1 MAHPE
6 PKVRKKRLGSEL
18 RRLREESGVSL
29 QQAGETIDGDKTK
42 MSRIENG
49 RQGLR
54 PLELKTLLDMYQV
67 DLPMREALLALQ
79 RQSKQK
85 GWWSQHS
92 DKLKPD
98 FQERLTL
105 ESDAVRI
112 YAYQSVVVPGL
123 LQIDAYAEAVI
134 RGTGSKRMTDEE
146 VRTLV
151 DLRLA
156 RQAIFDRDDAPQY
169 LCILDESVLHR
180 QVGGPAVTAAQ
191 LRNLVEAS
199 DRPGIAVQVIPYA
212 QGAYV
217 GMDGPFTVYS
227 YPDPMELDV
236 VGLDNLD
243 GGLYLEET
251 GAVENYRS
259 AFDQLRAAALSS
271 RQSMDVISRVARD
284 LDNE

>member
-1 MAHPE
+1 M
-6 PKVRKKRLGSEL
+6 
-18 RRLREESGVSL
+18 
-29 QQAGETIDGDKTK
+29 T
-42 MSRIENG
+42 
-49 RQGLR
+49 
-54 PLELKTLLDMYQV
+54 
-67 DLPMREALLALQ
+67 
-79 RQSKQK
+79 
-85 GWWSQHS
+85 SQ
-92 DKLKPD
+92 
-98 FQERLTL
+98 T
-105 ESDAVRI
+105 
-112 YAYQSVVVPGL
+112 
-123 LQIDAYAEAVI
+123 DAYAEAVI
-134 RGTGSKRMTDEE
+134 RGTGSKRMSDEE

-191 LRNLVEAS
+191 LRNLVEVS
-199 DRPGIAVQVIPYA
+199 DRPGIAVQVIPYS

-271 RQSMDVISRVARD
+271 RQSMDVISRAARD
-284 LDNE
+284 LENE

>member
-6 PKVRKKRLGSEL
+6 PKIRKKRLGMEL
-18 RRLREESGVSL
+18 RRLREETGVSL
-29 QQAGETIDGDKTK
+29 QAAGEAIDGDKTK

-54 PLELKTLLDMYQV
+54 PLELKALLNLYAV
-67 DLPMREALLALQ
+67 EPKLGEALLALQ

-85 GWWSQHS
+85 GWWSRHS
-92 DKLKPD
+92 DTLKPD

-123 LQIDAYAEAVI
+123 LQTYAYAEAVI
-134 RGTGSKRMTDEE
+134 RGTSNKRASNEE
-146 VRTLV
+146 VKSLV
-151 DLRLA
+151 ELRLA
-156 RQAIFDRDDAPQY
+156 RQSIFDAEDAPQY

-180 QVGGPAVTAAQ
+180 QVGGPAVTAEQ
-191 LRNLVEAS
+191 LRALVGMC
-199 DRPGIAVQVIPYA
+199 DRPGIVVQVIPYQ
-212 QGAYV
+212 QGAYP

-236 VGLDNLD
+236 VGLDYLD
-243 GGLYLEET
+243 GGLYLEES
-251 GAVENYRS
+251 GAVERYRS
-259 AFDQLRAAALSS
+259 AFDHLRAAALSS
-271 RQSMDVISRVARD
+271 RESMDLIARIARD
-284 LDNE
+284 LENE

>member
-18 RRLREESGVSL
+18 RRLREESGIGL
-29 QQAGETIDGDKTK
+29 QQAGETVDGDKTK

-67 DLPMREALLALQ
+67 DPPMREALLALQ

-123 LQIDAYAEAVI
+123 LQTDAYAEAVI
-134 RGTGSKRMTDEE
+134 RGTGSKRMSDEE

-191 LRNLVEAS
+191 LRNLVEVS
-199 DRPGIAVQVIPYA
+199 DRPGIAVQVIPYS

-243 GGLYLEET
+243 GGL
-251 GAVENYRS
+251 
-259 AFDQLRAAALSS
+259 
-271 RQSMDVISRVARD
+271 
-284 LDNE
+284 